1 MIESFLLRLRG
12 DQSGSVMSEFA
23 IWTAMLFIV
32 IMTALDFAGYYSA
45 RGAIN
50 EAVSATALQ
59 AFQQRDKTDASSN
72 QFYNEVP
79 AYVRN
84 LADDQ
89 SLAVELS
96 CNGVANSC
104 TNTNRTCA
112 CLTSEAKYV
121 ATACSAECKGTG
133 MTANSVAGYY
143 LTIKASRNYDPLLL
157 PRGVLAGT
165 ALDQTTTVRLQ

>member
-1 MIESFLLRLRG
+1 MIGSLLLRLRR
-12 DQSGSVMSEFA
+12 DERGSVMSEFA

-32 IMTALDFAGYYSA
+32 IMSALDFAGYYSA

-50 EAVSATALQ
+50 EAVSAAALQ
-59 AFQQRDKTDASSN
+59 AFQQRDKTED
-72 QFYNEVP
+72 QFYDEVP

-89 SLAVELS
+89 ALAVELS
-96 CNGVANSC
+96 CNGAANSC
-104 TNTNRTCA
+104 TNMNRTCA
-112 CLTSEAKYV
+112 CLTTEAKYV
-121 ATACSAECKGTG
+121 AAQCSAECKGPG

-143 LTIKASRNYDPLLL
+143 MTIKASRNYNPLLL
-157 PRGVLAGT
+157 PKGVLAGT